1 MILWGARLNGQEPEP
16 EPGDGAG
23 EPDSTVRSQ
32 SWSPGTGQQGARV
45 AGQAAVGTGLT
56 SPGPL
61 LRERAEALTGMG
73 RDASAALWCGRDA
86 SVQKA

>member
-1 MILWGARLNGQEPEP
+1 MRGRGAGLNSQEPEL
-16 EPGDGAG
+16 EPGDGAARG
-23 EPDSTVRSQ
+23 
-32 SWSPGTGQQGARV
+32 RV

-73 RDASAALWCGRDA
+73 RDASAVL
-86 SVQKA
+86 